1 MKWMAQFKLATA
13 AAVGLLAVVAIA
25 LPLAM
30 SQTPPPAAHTSGV
43 SPPTEAIPSKLPAD
57 VAPAILTKS
66 QPVEKD
72 GLSVVIR
79 PQVKSIFSID
89 EPLILQVDFHN
100 TTKEAFRLP
109 QGVVTMNWQLIAT
122 DLVAGKTFTGGGSSP
137 GFNGGPIGPGEAI
150 APGETYSTAA
160 VFENFHFF
168 EGAMEDAAVKNRVF
182 QEQITALKANNQ
194 RYTNLK
200 HPLPPGR
207 YNVSVNIR
215 FPKKPDNG
223 DTIPIWKDD
232 ALLTDTVEVTIG
244 DGDTTVGHLLVTRF
258 YLERALAALRKEPV
272 ENHGG
277 HIEQAIINANRALTE
292 VADAIDYV
300 KSHPETDPLPP
311 TPLPGSPQQLPTDH
325 PLAIPPSLRNA
336 TNRLDAIP
344 CLQSAHATFSFR
356 GEVTGPNPGGAPR
369 LVRLLIIGELG
380 GHRDSIFKWI
390 SETANEVVKAGET
403 AQGK

>member
-1 MKWMAQFKLATA
+1 MDGTVQTGHRRRRRTLSGCGNCIALGDVADIPARRATA
-13 AAVGLLAVVAIA
+13 EA
-25 LPLAM
+25 
-30 SQTPPPAAHTSGV
+30 TPTTATD
-43 SPPTEAIPSKLPAD
+43 PSKLQAD

-66 QPVEKD
+66 KPVEKD

-79 PQVKSIFSID
+79 PQIKNTFYMD

-100 TTKEAFRLP
+100 TTKESFRLP
-109 QGVVTMNWQLIAT
+109 QDVVTMNWQLIAT
-122 DLVAGKTFTGGGSSP
+122 DVVTGKTFTGGGSSP

-150 APGETYSTAA
+150 APGETYTAWA

-168 EGAMEDAAVKNRVF
+168 EGAMEYAAVKNRVF
-182 QEQITALKANNQ
+182 QEQIAAANANNQ
-194 RYTNLK
+194 RYTNLR

-207 YNVSVNIR
+207 YKVSVNIR

-232 ALLTDTVEVTIG
+232 ALLTDTVEITIG
-244 DGDTTVGHLLVTRF
+244 DGDTTVGHLLVTQF
-258 YLERALAALRKEPV
+258 YFKRTLAALRNEPV
-272 ENHGG
+272 ANHGG

-300 KSHPETDPLPP
+300 KLHPETDPLPP

-356 GEVTGPNPGGAPR
+356 GEVPGPNPGGAPR
-369 LVRLLIIGELG
+369 LVRLIIIGELG
-380 GHRDSIFKWI
+380 GHRDSILKWI
-390 SETANEVVKAGET
+390 SETANEAVKAVET
-403 AQGK
+403 TRGN

>member
-1 MKWMAQFKLATA
+1 MKGKAQLKLATA
-13 AAVGLLAVVAIA
+13 VGGGLLALVAIA
-25 LPLAM
+25 SPLAM
-30 SQTPPPAAHTSGV
+30 SQTPPPAARTSDAT
-43 SPPTEAIPSKLPAD
+43 PPTETNPSKVQAA

-66 QPVEKD
+66 KPVEKD

-79 PQVKSIFSID
+79 PQVKSTFAID

-109 QGVVTMNWQLIAT
+109 QSVVTMNWQLIAT
-122 DLVAGKTFTGGGSSP
+122 DLVTGKTFTGGGSLP

-150 APGETYSTAA
+150 APGETYTTAA
-160 VFENFHFF
+160 VFENCHFF
-168 EGAMEDAAVKNRVF
+168 EGAMEYAAVKNRVF
-182 QEQITALKANNQ
+182 QEQIAASKANNQ

-258 YLERALAALRKEPV
+258 YLERALAALRNQPV
-272 ENHGG
+272 ANHGG
-277 HIEQAIINANRALTE
+277 HIEQAIINPNRALTE
-292 VADAIDYV
+292 VADALDYV
-300 KSHPETDPLPP
+300 KLHPEIDPLPP
-311 TPLPGSPQQLPTDH
+311 KPLPGSPQQLPTD
-325 PLAIPPSLRNA
+325 
-336 TNRLDAIP
+336 
-344 CLQSAHATFSFR
+344 
-356 GEVTGPNPGGAPR
+356 AP
-369 LVRLLIIGELG
+369 
-380 GHRDSIFKWI
+380 
-390 SETANEVVKAGET
+390 
-403 AQGK
+403 

>member
-1 MKWMAQFKLATA
+1 MKGKAQLKLATA
-13 AAVGLLAVVAIA
+13 AGGGLLAVVAIA

-30 SQTPPPAAHTSGV
+30 SQTSLPAARTSEAT
-43 SPPTEAIPSKLPAD
+43 PTTAIGPSNLQAN

-66 QPVEKD
+66 KPVEKD
-72 GLSVVIR
+72 GLSAVIW

-100 TTKEAFRLP
+100 TTKEPFRLP
-109 QGVVTMNWQLIAT
+109 QGVVTMNCQLIAT
-122 DLVAGKTFTGGGSSP
+122 DLVTGKTFTGGGSSP

-150 APGETYSTAA
+150 APGETYTTAA

-182 QEQITALKANNQ
+182 QDQIAASKANNQ

-215 FPKKPDNG
+215 FPKKPDNV
-223 DTIPIWKDD
+223 DTVPIWKDD

-244 DGDTTVGHLLVTRF
+244 DGDTTVGHLLVTQF
-258 YLERALAALRKEPV
+258 YLERALAALRKEQV
-272 ENHGG
+272 ANHGG
-277 HIEQAIINANRALTE
+277 HFEQAIFNANRALTE
-292 VADAIDYV
+292 VADALDYV
-300 KSHPETDPLPP
+300 KLHPEMDPLPP
-311 TPLPGSPQQLPTDH
+311 KPLPGSPQQLPTDR

-336 TNRLDAIP
+336 SNRLDAIQ

-356 GEVTGPNPGGAPR
+356 GEIPGPNPGGAPR
-369 LVRLLIIGELG
+369 LVRLIIIGELG
-380 GHRDSIFKWI
+380 GHRDSILKSI
-390 SETANEVVKAGET
+390 SETANEVVTAVET
-403 AQGK
+403 AQRN